1 MTNHLIRAQG
11 DRHDRGGRW
20 FNPIDSNSARRR
32 PGRVDVSVAF
42 SMPECGARTSQCQ
55 HGVNDDRPAGYQWC
69 RRRLVRTVGRVE
81 QFNSLERHSKGCH
94 FDAPDR
100 VSRHERCMGSKHQH
114 RFERFYLD
122 DRSTAFS
129 GSQFDGLSAPAIRG
143 KGKGRGKAS
152 LLSRNRKPSNFR
164 ASACQ
169 VSRRRSR
176 RHQRRSQCELVH
188 GLHTFRVHR
197 VNPFPSLHRILM
209 R

>member
-81 QFNSLERHSKGCH
+81 QFNSFFLMPPTEFLVTRGAWDRRINTALNDSTWMTDRLPFLVVNSMGFPLLRSEGKGREGGRPR
-94 FDAPDR
+94 FFPETE
-100 VSRHERCMGSKHQH
+100 SRA
-114 RFERFYLD
+114 
-122 DRSTAFS
+122 T
-129 GSQFDGLSAPAIRG
+129 SAPALAKFRG
-143 KGKGRGKAS
+143 ADRDAI
-152 LLSRNRKPSNFR
+152 
-164 ASACQ
+164 SAA
-169 VSRRRSR
+169 VSVS
-176 RHQRRSQCELVH
+176 
-188 GLHTFRVHR
+188 
-197 VNPFPSLHRILM
+197 
-209 R
+209 